1 MFLFTIICLLF
12 TAAYGADTQCP
23 IVPTTAADR
32 RPSPNTLRLVQYN
45 TEWLFI
51 DYYAQADCPGAKC
64 PWKNQTEAQTH
75 LQYVAKVIDI
85 LQPDIINIC
94 EVEGCD
100 ELQLLVNELPS
111 AKTYSPFLIKGADTS
126 TGQNV
131 GLISRI
137 DPKVNLYRTE
147 ERVAYP
153 VPGSKCGYTGSGTA
167 TSGVSKHYISEFS
180 ISGLNIA
187 FIGAHLLAYPTD
199 VERCAEREAQAQVL
213 QNVIMGYR
221 NKNYE
226 IMVMGDFNDFDAE
239 IMDSNN
245 DRPISMVL
253 GIMKGLAGQ
262 YSGKYEL
269 HNVAEKIPQAGRFS
283 DWWDQNG
290 NCVST
295 SNEFSMIDH
304 VLVSKNLL
312 DKVKNVF
319 IYQDYT
325 EFCGTYNSD
334 HYPVVVDFAL

>member
-1 MFLFTIICLLF
+1 M
-12 TAAYGADTQCP
+12 
-23 IVPTTAADR
+23 
-32 RPSPNTLRLVQYN
+32 
-45 TEWLFI
+45 
-51 DYYAQADCPGAKC
+51 
-64 PWKNQTEAQTH
+64 
-75 LQYVAKVIDI
+75 
-85 LQPDIINIC
+85 
-94 EVEGCD
+94 
-100 ELQLLVNELPS
+100 
-111 AKTYSPFLIKGADTS
+111 
-126 TGQNV
+126 
-131 GLISRI
+131 
-137 DPKVNLYRTE
+137 YRTE

-153 VPGSKCGYTGSGTA
+153 VSGSKCGYTGSGTA

-180 ISGLNIA
+180 IGGLNIA

-239 IMDSNN
+239 VSDSNN

-253 GIMKGLAGQ
+253 SIMKGLAGQ

-269 HNVAEKIPQAGRFS
+269 HNVAEKIPQASRFS

-304 VLVSKNLL
+304 VLVTKNLL
-312 DKVKNVF
+312 DKVKNAF